1 MAKKESQARR
11 RKKRRNPEEI
21 TDEQVKR
28 RLVQGMS
35 VEDLSEALVLHKK
48 KAAKPEAPAA

>member
-1 MAKKESQARR
+1 MAKKESLVRR

-28 RLVQGMS
+28 RLVKGMS

-48 KAAKPEAPAA
+48 KTVKVETPAA